1 MRHILLALIFV
12 FAAFPL
18 PAEAQSPPI
27 DWEIGWETETDPEI
41 MELNGKDSRL
51 NSQNFEPASGD
62 MTFSLTIEFW
72 IDNPR
77 PLPVQIEF
85 EFFFGNT
92 RWDFGA
98 TANHPGEA
106 TIDALSNESFSLEF
120 WGDGFLRIMG
130 QTEKS
135 GILVSGDNIYEFSL
149 TATEVIAGESTPTE
163 AKEIEKS
170 LQFSKYN
177 ALALGTRSNH
187 DTHPKS
193 ITSQSVYAGS
203 DESIRVLT
211 YNVGN
216 VADTIIDA
224 EVEIKSC
231 PQLVIEGLEGVVGK
245 SLYLLSLSSTLTI
258 TAPQSHPQKECEV
271 VFKVRSEGSGLWY
284 SNNQKFTINVIA
296 PEAEDDT
303 NDDTSSSDQETG
315 SGDLEINDSGILPS
329 LTILSTLSMVGFAA
343 ILGRDER

>member
-18 PAEAQSPPI
+18 PAEAQSETLN
-27 DWEIGWETETDPEI
+27 WEIGWETETDPEI

-51 NSQNFEPASGD
+51 KSQNGLGSSGD
-62 MTFSLTIEFW
+62 MTFSLTLEFW
-72 IDNPR
+72 VDNPR
-77 PLPVQIEF
+77 PLPVEIEF
-85 EFFFGNT
+85 DCFLASGESSAVTDFEF
-92 RWDFGA
+92 DC
-98 TANHPGEA
+98 PDVS
-106 TIDALSNESFSLEF
+106 TINGLSNESFSVVIS
-120 WGDGFLRIMG
+120 GDGFDHDSKYLLDSADIH
-130 QTEKS
+130 
-135 GILVSGDNIYEFSL
+135 DFSL
-149 TATEVIAGESTPTE
+149 TANELVAGRPLGNQQLL
-163 AKEIEKS
+163 EKD

-177 ALALGTRSNH
+177 AYR
-187 DTHPKS
+187 
-193 ITSQSVYAGS
+193 VYTE
-203 DESIRVLT
+203 DFTQI
-211 YNVGN
+211 NVYSGWVERIELNIENIGN
-216 VADTIIDA
+216 AVDTIIDT

-231 PQLVIEGLEGVVGK
+231 PQLVIEGLEDAVGK
-245 SLYLLSLSSTLTI
+245 NGWRGKKLKV
-258 TAPQSHPQKECEV
+258 TAPQSHPEKECEV

-284 SNNQKFTINVIA
+284 SNYEKFTINVIA